1 MNKKLLFTG
10 IVLLA
15 LSLIPSYASP
25 HMGDDKKNGQLFLAQ
40 QELSFENAPFMLN
53 GEIMVPAKTFLERIG
68 TQVLSV
74 SDTGELISYRDNI
87 FIKFSPNSKTAY
99 VNGRAKTMPIH
110 AMVYS
115 GQLFIPASFAAKTFE
130 MSYSA
135 PSGSSSLAIDY
146 RKNLLEYQQF
156 GYRHFKRV
164 TIPEWGIS
172 FFMPEYWN
180 TLVDID
186 NAYGTSNAFENQQLI
201 ANYYAPST
209 VQTRAALKEL
219 LIEEQK
225 NNYGDAFNLVSINT
239 HTLGDYLSDVVSYNT
254 TDDSGVTHHILYIFY
269 EQNTGYTLH
278 GTHKSPTNP
287 VEAEEVLE
295 LIAGTFSITKLS
307 VNEQLEHYTELNAFH
322 SLGIK
327 LNRSIYSNMP
337 ISNHFVFSGAI
348 RNAESVNGFNVVV
361 TKDNEAAY
369 YYVPITDNSFNM
381 RIHTPFGL
389 GKHNITVLIDY
400 DENTALDEVNDASE
414 VAEEID
420 PIIET
425 TEDPLIPEIVPTHQ
439 QLLDTLVLESMRS
452 DHTTEESDV
461 VMKFSLLN
469 ISSNQIKD
477 LLSTDFVNYDH
488 QDVYNLST
496 PITFRLTNQ
505 YSKARALYQFVIDNY
520 QYVELISESGLLTT
534 RELTVL
540 SQANAIELC
549 FLYTGLLRSVDI
561 PARVVRGVDEL
572 STYYWVETY
581 INGRWYVSDIVSD
594 VKLKPEIPTSHNI
607 DSELFYSPFITIEYL
622 PF

>member
-1 MNKKLLFTG
+1 MNKKILLAG
-10 IVLLA
+10 IVFLA

-25 HMGDDKKNGQLFLAQ
+25 HMGDNKKNGQLFLAQ
-40 QELSFENAPFMLN
+40 QELSFEVKPFMLS

-110 AMVYS
+110 AVVYS
-115 GQLFIPASFAAKTFE
+115 GQLFIPASFAAKTLE

-164 TIPEWGIS
+164 TIPDWGIS
-172 FFMPEYWN
+172 FFIPEYWSG
-180 TLVDID
+180 LLDVE
-186 NAYGTSNAFENQQLI
+186 NAYGISNAFEDQQLV
-201 ANYYAPST
+201 ANYYPPTT
-209 VQTRAALKEL
+209 VQTRTALKDL

-225 NNYGDAFNLVSINT
+225 NNYGDAFNLLSINT
-239 HTLGDYLSDVVSYNT
+239 LTLGEYLSDVVSYSI
-254 TDDSGVTHHILYIFY
+254 TDESGITNHVLYIFY
-269 EQNTGYTLH
+269 EQNTGYSLH
-278 GTHKSPTNP
+278 GTYKSPTNP
-287 VEAEEVLE
+287 IEAEEVLE
-295 LIAGTFSITKLS
+295 LISGTFRITKLS

-337 ISNHFVFSGAI
+337 ISNHFVFSGTI
-348 RNAESVNGFNVVV
+348 KNADSVNGFNVIVS
-361 TKDNEAAY
+361 KDNDTAY
-369 YYVPITDNSFNM
+369 YYVPVVDESFNM

-389 GKHNITVLIDY
+389 GKHNVTVLIDY
-400 DENTALDEVNDASE
+400 EEEAVPDEADSTVD

-420 PIIET
+420 PIVGT
-425 TEDPLIPEIVPTHQ
+425 GEDPPIPEIEPTHQ
-439 QLLDTLVLESMRS
+439 QLLDALVIASLQS
-452 DHTTEESDV
+452 DHSMDDSDT

-477 LLSTDFVNYDH
+477 LLSTDYVNYDH

-505 YSKARALYQFVIDNY
+505 YSKARALYQFVTDNY
-520 QYVELISESGLLTT
+520 QYSELISEKGLLTT

-561 PARVVRGVDEL
+561 PARVVRGVDAL

-594 VKLKPEIPTSHNI
+594 VKLKSEIPSSHNI
-607 DSELFYSPFITIEYL
+607 DPELYYSLYITIEYL